1 MEIHESLHHDWV
13 ATVDPSKLEQSLTTL
28 LEAKQKEIQAL
39 RDRILQFEQKSRA
52 EDAFYQSLSPLRKF
66 FTSRAPSHHKA
77 VEYMV
82 NVKDRMKKIEALKI
96 QSVEI
101 HRLLEQFSHKV
112 PEQLDISHSILEDL
126 LPLIM
131 IGDSLK

>member
-13 ATVDPSKLEQSLTTL
+13 ATVDPSKLKRSLMML
-28 LEAKQKEIQAL
+28 LEVKQKEIQSL

-82 NVKDRMKKIEALKI
+82 NVKDRMKKIESLKI
-96 QSVEI
+96 QCIEI
-101 HRLLEQFSHKV
+101 NRLLEQLNPTV
-112 PEQLDISHSILEDL
+112 PDQLDISHSILEDL